1 MINIDTHEHQYK
13 LWPSGEVY
21 QLSLLL
27 KNRTVI
33 LQGKVRQVNIYIISV
48 QNDTDIKWEKDKQQI
63 LEMVLYYTLVFVNH
77 FLKEL

>member
-1 MINIDTHEHQYK
+1 MIHIDTHEHQYK

-21 QLSLLL
+21 QFSLLL

-48 QNDTDIKWEKDKQQI
+48 QNDTDIK
-63 LEMVLYYTLVFVNH
+63 
-77 FLKEL
+77 

>member
-1 MINIDTHEHQYK
+1 MNISTNY
-13 LWPSGEVY
+13 G
-21 QLSLLL
+21 LLVKFISFL
-27 KNRTVI
+27 FYWKI
-33 LQGKVRQVNIYIISV
+33 ELLFCKGKWGRSIYIISV